1 MSITSYEIFKDS
13 LLCSDKKFQSPYD
26 VFNDFFLYSDKKSQ
40 LLYDVFNYFFLYSD
54 KNLNCRSE
62 ESLPFGK
69 KVVVSKSGV

>member
-40 LLYDVFNYFFLYSD
+40 LPYDVFNDFFLYSD
-54 KNLNCRSE
+54 KNTKTVVRNLFLSE
-62 ESLPFGK
+62 RKL
-69 KVVVSKSGV
+69 